1 MAKKI
6 NKRDIIKLLNQWSKD
21 FAIFAPSRESGVA
34 AMAKWDGKDT
44 EFLDWY
50 RNTVVAPKANFLP
63 NMEEMF
69 KFQKDKEGYR
79 IELPP
84 DGEKQLIFGIRP
96 CDARAMKIIDN
107 NFKGLYQDPY
117 YLNKRNSAVLVGLG
131 CVNPGESCFCTSLDI
146 SPAESDDVDLMLT
159 DIGNE
164 LLVEPISA
172 AGKKLIAKT
181 TGLKAATKNDEAKAK
196 EVKKTAYNKV
206 TRKINAEGIVERLTA
221 CFDDQEFWEKVA
233 AKCISC
239 GICTLLCPTCYCFD
253 INDEIF
259 RQQGTRFRS
268 LDSCAFP
275 VYTKMPMENPRAE
288 KWKRVR
294 QKVCH
299 KYSFFPMSFK
309 DIACTGCGRCVRL
322 CPVNWD
328 ITQVI
333 NSVPAKE
340 AKKRVKEGGRG

>member
-6 NKRDIIKLLNQWSKD
+6 NKKDIAKLLNQWSRD
-21 FAIFAPSRESGVA
+21 FAVFAPSRESGVA
-34 AMAKWDGKDT
+34 TMARWDGKDIS
-44 EFLDWY
+44 FLDWY
-50 RNTVVAPKANFLP
+50 RNTVVPPKANFLP
-63 NMEEMF
+63 QMEEMF
-69 KFQKDKEGYR
+69 RFQKDKEGYH

-84 DGEKQLIFGIRP
+84 DGGKQLIFGIRP

-107 NFKGLYQDPY
+107 NFKDFYQDPY
-117 YLNKRNSAVLVGLG
+117 YLSRRNSAVLIGLG
-131 CVNPGESCFCTSLDI
+131 CNNPGESCFCTSLGI
-146 SPAESDDVDLMLT
+146 SPAESNDVDLMLT

-164 LLVEPISA
+164 LLVEAVSA

-181 TGLKAATKNDEAKAK
+181 SGLKAATKNDEARA
-196 EVKKTAYNKV
+196 EEIKKTAHSKV
-206 TRKINAEGIVERLTA
+206 TRKIDTKDIVERLIA
-221 CFDDQEFWEKVA
+221 SFDEQGFWEKVA

-253 INDEIF
+253 INDELT

-288 KWKRVR
+288 KWRRVR

-299 KYSFFPMSFK
+299 KYGFFPMSFN

-328 ITQVI
+328 ITRVI
-333 NSVPAKE
+333 NSVPAKTGV
-340 AKKRVKEGGRG
+340 KK